1 MTNKV
6 SFFSLF
12 VVILVNSQQKK
23 TTYFDKSWKE
33 TTKDKAAFYRPA
45 PVILN
50 DSIEFIRDY
59 FINGKLQYQGY
70 SLKKENDKKSIGSE
84 YWYDEKGLDNGSK
97 YSQSSFKNVKDL
109 ELKFYYPNGKLWKIQ
124 KPDGKKA
131 WEEIYFENGS
141 LKSKDSVDYQSRT
154 SDTEKVYWNNSNTL
168 AYEKFYNTEKQ
179 LVKIKNYKQDGTL
192 ISEINADNII
202 DGYVIN
208 HEYFKYDI
216 LNGFAVASEKLSLN
230 DKISVNQSIDFPG
243 AHFIVYGKYSDILQ
257 KKGDEYTFYTY
268 KSWISD
274 DQRKNRAY
282 TELENDD
289 RIFKLKDIQDYLG
302 EESFLL
308 DVNKIKKETIGNF
321 KKEITKKVFSYY
333 DKDEELLYKYFFPTP
348 EIMSK
353 QVYKFEDNEANG
365 FGYHETGKDDH
376 EKKWRLYYSE
386 SYPAFIFNFQTDRPI
401 ISFKD
406 SSENFFIPLE
416 DGYLLNNI
424 NVKAADKSDSKVDH
438 HLDVQKHY
446 TIVEENGKKKL
457 YSVFGNPIISDR
469 YDEILMNDYFI
480 ITKKGSDYS
489 IYDSFLNKLNINNI
503 KSVYLKGDYINVLY
517 EGKVRSLNS
526 SLEDTLPK
534 KYFYM
539 TCSQD
544 PNTYYKFSPAY
555 DKNSKRDV
563 IVRIR
568 NRWDSS
574 ETESYAL
581 KNLPQKAKLN
591 YIYNDI
597 KAGRKDIL
605 HYFKYDNY
613 DIEDFFITAEY
624 QGKKGLFSFDKEKRN
639 FVRDSRITIKD
650 REFEKKYSEITQQA
664 RFSKYDKEDEDD
676 RKFRYYDFNYEL
688 DAITLLP
695 MQYDDI
701 IFRDELII
709 FYKDKKYG
717 VYKLSKEPKYKKTGI
732 RKDNF
737 LEITNEKNQQ
747 GWLDLATNT
756 EYYN

>member
-84 YWYDEKGLDNGSK
+84 YWYDEKGFDNGSK

-216 LNGFAVASEKLSLN
+216 LNGFAVTSEKLSLN

-282 TELENDD
+282 TELKNDD

-321 KKEITKKVFSYY
+321 KNEITKKVFSYY

-376 EKKWRLYYSE
+376 EKKWRLYY
-386 SYPAFIFNFQTDRPI
+386 
-401 ISFKD
+401 
-406 SSENFFIPLE
+406 
-416 DGYLLNNI
+416 LL
-424 NVKAADKSDSKVDH
+424 
-438 HLDVQKHY
+438 
-446 TIVEENGKKKL
+446 
-457 YSVFGNPIISDR
+457 
-469 YDEILMNDYFI
+469 
-480 ITKKGSDYS
+480 
-489 IYDSFLNKLNINNI
+489 
-503 KSVYLKGDYINVLY
+503 
-517 EGKVRSLNS
+517 
-526 SLEDTLPK
+526 
-534 KYFYM
+534 
-539 TCSQD
+539 
-544 PNTYYKFSPAY
+544 
-555 DKNSKRDV
+555 
-563 IVRIR
+563 
-568 NRWDSS
+568 
-574 ETESYAL
+574 
-581 KNLPQKAKLN
+581 
-591 YIYNDI
+591 
-597 KAGRKDIL
+597 
-605 HYFKYDNY
+605 
-613 DIEDFFITAEY
+613 
-624 QGKKGLFSFDKEKRN
+624 
-639 FVRDSRITIKD
+639 
-650 REFEKKYSEITQQA
+650 
-664 RFSKYDKEDEDD
+664 
-676 RKFRYYDFNYEL
+676 
-688 DAITLLP
+688 
-695 MQYDDI
+695 
-701 IFRDELII
+701 
-709 FYKDKKYG
+709 
-717 VYKLSKEPKYKKTGI
+717 
-732 RKDNF
+732 
-737 LEITNEKNQQ
+737 
-747 GWLDLATNT
+747 
-756 EYYN
+756 